1 MPSLSE
7 RNRIGIAESEL
18 SSAQRDSAHLAALSG
33 HPQLI
38 ELDVAQHVHGSV
50 CVCECV
56 LVASDT
62 FRSARKMI

>member
-18 SSAQRDSAHLAALSG
+18 SLAHLAALSG
-33 HPQLI
+33 HPQPI

-50 CVCECV
+50 CVCDVCV
-56 LVASDT
+56 CLSVCASDT
-62 FRSARKMI
+62 FRSARKVI